1 MTGIS
6 SQAPVVK
13 VKPQP
18 DVYSLLLILAILALG
33 ATIAC
38 LAHHLMTVYGL
49 TLGELFTGQAI
60 PV

>member
-18 DVYSLLLILAILALG
+18 DVYSLLLILAVLAMG
-33 ATIAC
+33 GTIAY

-49 TLGELFTGQAI
+49 TFGELFTGQTI

>member
-1 MTGIS
+1 MTGMS

-18 DVYSLLLILAILALG
+18 DVYSLLLILAVLALG
-33 ATIAC
+33 GTIAY
-38 LAHHLMTVYGL
+38 LAHDLMAVYGL
-49 TLGELFTGQAI
+49 TFGELFTGQTI